1 MLPLC
6 GDLRSRARSYTKND
20 ADADDLVQ
28 ETLLKAFK
36 AFDELRDESHPW
48 GWLVCIMRNTWISNH
63 RATQRRPA
71 EVLSGEIAEGR
82 LGARALTE
90 AACAVSAEHHALRH
104 VMNPGLIASLQELS
118 VEIRKTFYYIAVCGM
133 ASREASEVM
142 GIPEGTVLSRM
153 HRARIKLRRSLGA
166 DSRGR
171 ATPPREHRRSRE
183 GKGARNTCQNQ
194 ETSRGTDRAF
204 VAFVCRGCTGA
215 MTST

>member
-1 MLPLC
+1 MTVGKSDIDATRSTIGEEQQRKFERHVLPLC

-118 VEIRKTFYYIAVCGM
+118 VEIRKTLYYVVICGM
-133 ASREASEVM
+133 DTRGAAGIL

-153 HRARIKLRRSLGA
+153 HRARIKLRQSLVV
-166 DSRGR
+166 DL
-171 ATPPREHRRSRE
+171 P
-183 GKGARNTCQNQ
+183 ART
-194 ETSRGTDRAF
+194 A
-204 VAFVCRGCTGA
+204 
-215 MTST
+215 